1 MFCGS
6 YKAYKPSLFSHAA
19 IKKYVGFSDFTSM
32 RPGKERLLPSKGV
45 TPIRGFKPTTASL
58 GLESPR
64 GNTESFYKA
73 TTYE

>member
-1 MFCGS
+1 M
-6 YKAYKPSLFSHAA
+6 LFALKLKLKVKVKLKGWRSTGNAQNDA
-19 IKKYVGFSDFTSM
+19 GYSVI
-32 RPGKERLLPSKGV
+32 SKGV

>member
-1 MFCGS
+1 MRVNLHNLEGKVEVETHDQ
-6 YKAYKPSLFSHAA
+6 YQNKINHA
-19 IKKYVGFSDFTSM
+19 FM
-32 RPGKERLLPSKGV
+32 SKGV